1 MAEHIGIVACS
12 SEGAALCYR
21 TICLEAS
28 AEMGEYNHPEIT
40 MHTPSFLD
48 SLKGIRAGDWERVA
62 ALMLESTDILA
73 KAGATFALSPD
84 NTIHQAFDLVMR
96 DSPLPWLHIVDAVG
110 EEARRQGFSRLGV
123 LGTEY
128 LMIGP
133 VYPDRLKKYDITSQI
148 PDEKDRSN
156 VQKIIFEELVKGVI
170 SEESRLYMNS
180 VIEKLRVNGCQAV
193 VLGCTEIPLL
203 VDPADCPLPTLDS
216 TRLLA
221 RAALRKAIGKDLE

>member
-1 MAEHIGIVACS
+1 
-12 SEGAALCYR
+12 
-21 TICLEAS
+21 
-28 AEMGEYNHPEIT
+28 
-40 MHTPSFLD
+40 
-48 SLKGIRAGDWERVA
+48 
-62 ALMLESTDILA
+62 
-73 KAGATFALSPD
+73 
-84 NTIHQAFDLVMR
+84 
-96 DSPLPWLHIVDAVG
+96 VDAVG

-180 VIEKLRVNGCQAV
+180 VIEKLRVNGCEAV